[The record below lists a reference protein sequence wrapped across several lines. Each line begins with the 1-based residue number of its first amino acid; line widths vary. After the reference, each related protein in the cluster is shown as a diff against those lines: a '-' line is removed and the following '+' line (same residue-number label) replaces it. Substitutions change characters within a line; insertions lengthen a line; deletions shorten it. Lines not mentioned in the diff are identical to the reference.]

1 MADRLKSADELA
13 AETAAQLEEL
23 ERRRLKRMR
32 QRGSDDDA
40 SDDDDDAVPKGGYA
54 AKRMKRS
61 NRDAD
66 EPRKKARKETVRSPW
81 FAPAALFRSC
91 VLPHRR
97 VMTSTAITRL
107 RRRKAT
113 ASCPTLTQRAPAAK
127 TTRMAMTRTTQ
138 TPPMRTTCAI
148 NQRGDLKR
156 GLRRLRR
163 LGILKDG
170 GDAGASSGSDAEDG
184 SDEEDEEDEGEE
196 EEEED
201 EDGSDEGEEE
211 EDDAGEGSDEP
222 EHAAPAARALHKAP
236 AERLPSREAA
246 VPQSRRAAGELPFT
260 FQAPTTHAEFLRYV
274 DGRSASDLGA
284 VIERICACNAIA
296 LAPDN
301 RQKLQVFFGVLLVH
315 FEALAQQVPPP
326 QGHLDVLAHRL
337 LVRHRAWLVVCVAA

>member
-1 MADRLKSADELA
+1 MRPTTSQGDDLDGNYVLEETEGDGELSNSDAEGSSGEDDEDGDDEDDADAADEDDL
-13 AETAAQLEEL
+13 
-23 ERRRLKRMR
+23 R
-32 QRGSDDDA
+32 QSFKKQVGS
-40 SDDDDDAVPKGGYA
+40 
-54 AKRMKRS
+54 
-61 NRDAD
+61 
-66 EPRKKARKETVRSPW
+66 
-81 FAPAALFRSC
+81 
-91 VLPHRR
+91 
-97 VMTSTAITRL
+97 
-107 RRRKAT
+107 
-113 ASCPTLTQRAPAAK
+113 
-127 TTRMAMTRTTQ
+127 
-138 TPPMRTTCAI
+138 I

-196 EEEED
+196 EEEKD